1 MALEVYARRVQCAC
15 DDGALAGDRTRVLAN
30 PLARPATVQRSRGGG
45 ARARELYRKVFAGAR
60 AIIGDIAIICWHN
73 SSKNPPQRC
82 VSAPRGRSRALRC
95 ARVCGPGLWA
105 GAADQMHQST
115 FRLLAAAWGC
125 CCFLTLGAQTSA
137 RVAQEGP
144 AERATHAAD
153 SDSQL
158 VSNKSNSS
166 GYLPLL
172 FIDDALFE
180 STHGGMALRVQ
191 PPTVG
196 PVVLAA
202 DKGWESMGIGGY
214 NHAMK
219 FGPTDYRIYYNCM
232 EYDNHSIPGKATNQ
246 QRLCLAR
253 SVDGVVWTKPP
264 CDGPAAGCGVVGG
277 AYMAGSNVM
286 AWCSM
291 VSVFED
297 LNPDTQPAGRYKM
310 LCNKQAYESPD
321 GLLWTRMSNDTR
333 PAITHADDTQDS
345 GWFDPAVGK
354 YVIYVRRDLDIPGRT
369 CSDKFMSGPNTCRL
383 IGRCETTS
391 LTDWEQGNRD
401 GCPAVFGPDAEDPAG
416 IDLYTSGFAPYE
428 GVQLFFPAAMY
439 GFGPNFPWG
448 YGNDGLLDIRFAASR
463 DGKLIRYVPGAGNA
477 REPWFELGP
486 NRCGAHASAPDSY
499 RGGWCD
505 PSDPAQLSRTDP
517 HTTTNYMTGG
527 LMESPTGEEVYLYV
541 GSPNTI
547 GHGEIFTE
555 PPIYPGLPKDL
566 PPLRPPL
573 SPPAGG
579 ISLLRVRKHG
589 FVAAEG
595 PSRPRLPLTNTTGC
609 RGTDYPSAAGPS
621 ELYPGFKTVALDLPT
636 NCHGQLVL
644 AVNAKTSVA
653 GFVQIGLIFPPNS
666 ASYSQYRL
674 CDSDPLRGNFQA
686 ATASWGG
693 GSTRTLPTGRPGGDR
708 VQLEVILVAA
718 KLFSLQFKCVA
729 V

>member
-1 MALEVYARRVQCAC
+1 MRR
-15 DDGALAGDRTRVLAN
+15 
-30 PLARPATVQRSRGGG
+30 
-45 ARARELYRKVFAGAR
+45 
-60 AIIGDIAIICWHN
+60 
-73 SSKNPPQRC
+73 
-82 VSAPRGRSRALRC
+82 
-95 ARVCGPGLWA
+95 
-105 GAADQMHQST
+105 ST

-125 CCFLTLGAQTSA
+125 CCCCLTLVPQTSA
-137 RVAQEGP
+137 AAQEITVGT
-144 AERATHAAD
+144 EHANG

-158 VSNKSNSS
+158 VTNISNSS

-180 STHGGMALRVQ
+180 STHGGMVLRVQ

-196 PVVLAA
+196 PLVLKA
-202 DKGWESMGIGGY
+202 DKGWESYGIGGY

-219 FGPTDYRIYYNCM
+219 FGPTDYRIYYDCV
-232 EYDNHSIPGKATNQ
+232 EYDNHSIPGKAIRQ

-253 SVDGVVWTKPP
+253 SVDGLVWTKPP

-277 AYMAGSNVM
+277 AHMSGSNVI

-297 LNPDTQPAGRYKM
+297 LNPNTQPAGRYKM

-321 GLLWTRMSNDTR
+321 GLLWTHMSNDTR

-354 YVIYVRRDLDIPGRT
+354 YVIYVRRDLEIAGRN
-369 CSDKFMSGPNTCRL
+369 CSKFMSGGTCRL

-391 LTDWEQGNRD
+391 LSDWEQGNRD
-401 GCPAVFGPDAEDPAG
+401 GCPAVFGPDAEDPDG
-416 IDLYTSGFAPYE
+416 IDLYTNGFAPYE

-439 GFGPNFPWG
+439 GFGGDFPWG
-448 YGNDGLLDIRFAASR
+448 YGNDGILDIRFAASR
-463 DGKLIRYVPGAGNA
+463 DGKLIRYVPGAANA
-477 REPWFELGP
+477 REPWFELGL

-505 PSDPAQLSRTDP
+505 PGDAGQQSRTDP

-527 LMESPTGEEVYLYV
+527 LMESPTGEEVYMYV

-547 GHGEIFTE
+547 GHGEVFTE
-555 PPIYPGLPKDL
+555 PPVYPDPPQDL
-566 PPLRPPL
+566 PPWRPPL
-573 SPPAGG
+573 SPPTGG
-579 ISLLRVRKHG
+579 VSVLRVRKHG
-589 FVAAEG
+589 FVAVEG
-595 PSRPRLPLTNTTGC
+595 PSRPLLPLANTTGC
-609 RGTDYPSAAGPS
+609 RSKDYPSASGPS
-621 ELYPGFKTVALDLPT
+621 ELYPGFKTVVLDVPT
-636 NCHGQLVL
+636 NCRGRLVL

-653 GFVQIGLIFPPNS
+653 GFVQVGLISPVNS
-666 ASYSQYRL
+666 THYSQYRL
-674 CDSDPLRGNFQA
+674 CNSDPLRGNFQA

-693 GSTRTLPTGRPGGDR
+693 GSTRTLPTDGPGGDH